1 LENEQQKLEL
11 EKLKQSL
18 IERDLIIEQQDKRLL
33 IDHETQSTQTVSL
46 NNLLNIISSF
56 IFRMKINHLLKYLLN
71 LMLIQL
77 VNYKLN

>member
-1 LENEQQKLEL
+1 MENEQQKLEL